1 LKKGALRKKGRK
13 KTVSGMK
20 DGRMTSFMTGK
31 SGLLARKET
40 CFFNK
45 EELNDKAMEEYIA

>member
-1 LKKGALRKKGRK
+1 
-13 KTVSGMK
+13 MK

-45 EELNDKAMEEYIA
+45 EELNDKAMEEYIAQENEDNEVPKIH